1 MPTPMTDGPVHQAT
15 TAALRERS
23 IDRLVDGFRQHIER
37 ASTSATGDPRD
48 EMLSL
53 TPFFDCCRRLGH
65 DPAVE
70 FGPIATTG
78 APWVRETFEMFVRR
92 TPVTLGAMGWSIV
105 ETPDGPAY
113 RFAWPRW
120 TPPKRDRRPEASED

>member
-1 MPTPMTDGPVHQAT
+1 MMREGPVHQAT
-15 TAALRERS
+15 TAALREGS
-23 IDRLVDGFRQHIER
+23 LERLVEGFRLHIEA
-37 ASTSATGDPRD
+37 ASASPTGDPRD

-53 TPFFDCCRRLGH
+53 TPFVDCCRRLGG
-65 DPAVE
+65 DPATE
-70 FGPIATTG
+70 FGPIAATG

-92 TPVTLGAMGWSIV
+92 TDITLGAFGWSIV

-120 TPPKRDRRPEASED
+120 TPPARRGSPARPEE